1 MKLIGYK
8 TCQRELNDKFSLRIY
23 GEEKL
28 SVEGNILEN
37 CSNKKLITTITALI
51 HVLEGANYTAYET
64 SYRPGQREDDVMR
77 AMADLCLAIGRYEV
91 MLVDLQKQNP
101 YNVTVY
107 IRTNGDDNSSLT
119 QQKNRGQYNGE
130 KDRAKKNK
138 RKTKRSKW
146 QTLVQDADRS
156 S

>member
-23 GEEKL
+23 GEEKV
-28 SVEGNILEN
+28 SVKGNILEN

-51 HVLEGANYTAYET
+51 RVLEGANYTAYET
-64 SYRPGQREDDVMR
+64 SYRPCQREDDVER
-77 AMADLCLAIGRYEV
+77 AMANLCLAIGRYEV

-107 IRTNGDDNSSLT
+107 IRTNGDDQDDEGEDQGNGSVEGRPLQLT
-119 QQKNRGQYNGE
+119 R
-130 KDRAKKNK
+130 
-138 RKTKRSKW
+138 
-146 QTLVQDADRS
+146 
-156 S
+156 